1 MYVLFSVDEAKI
13 EFYIVDSELSTKNK
27 EKCRMLILRDVYRGV
42 CDSTISMLCR
52 FLKFP

>member
-27 EKCRMLILRDVYRGV
+27 EK
-42 CDSTISMLCR
+42 
-52 FLKFP
+52 LKKEGFRIFIVNI